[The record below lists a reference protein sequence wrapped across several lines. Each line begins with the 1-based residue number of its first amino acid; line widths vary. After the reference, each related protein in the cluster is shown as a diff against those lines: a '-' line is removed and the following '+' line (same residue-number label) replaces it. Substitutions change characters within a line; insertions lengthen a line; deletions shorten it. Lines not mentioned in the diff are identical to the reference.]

1 MILGSGLL
9 TASGKTTL
17 TLYTTR
23 SGTFNPT
30 IVASD
35 TSGITWTWPDG
46 STYTGGTPS
55 KALAGGTQTIRI
67 TFDDPTLVTELNFQS
82 QNMTGTWPLASLAKF
97 TALTRL
103 QAYSNSALNVTG
115 SLADAPAGLTYLNLS
130 GTSSVIT
137 GSLADAP
144 AGLTNLYL
152 NSTFSNITGSLAD
165 APAGLTYLYLSG
177 TSSVITGS
185 LADAPA
191 GLTYLNLS
199 GTSSVITGSL
209 ADAPAGLTYLNLG
222 GTFSNITG
230 SLADA
235 PAGLTYLYLG
245 STSSNI
251 SGGATA
257 MAAVGIREIRVDS
270 SSTTQAN
277 IDDILMRLYTDR
289 ASFTY
294 ATPVCNV
301 GGTNPDPT
309 GTYADA
315 TPPTT
320 GLEYAYKLVVDP
332 DAEGFKKWAITY

>member
-144 AGLTNLYL
+144 AGLT
-152 NSTFSNITGSLAD
+152 
-165 APAGLTYLYLSG
+165 
-177 TSSVITGS
+177 
-185 LADAPA
+185 
-191 GLTYLNLS
+191 
-199 GTSSVITGSL
+199 
-209 ADAPAGLTYLNLG
+209 
-222 GTFSNITG
+222 
-230 SLADA
+230 
-235 PAGLTYLYLG
+235 YLYLG
-245 STSSNI
+245 STFSNI

>member
-9 TASGKTTL
+9 TASGKTRL
-17 TLYTTR
+17 TLYTTK

-55 KALAGGTQTIRI
+55 KVLAGGTQTITI
-67 TFDDPTLVTELNFQS
+67 TFDDPSLVTELKFQS
-82 QNMTGTWPLASLAKF
+82 QSMTGTWPLSSLAKF
-97 TALTRL
+97 TALTHL
-103 QAYSNSALNVTG
+103 VAHSNASLNISG
-115 SLADAPAGLTYLNLS
+115 SIADAPAGLTQLHLGS
-130 GTSSVIT
+130 TSSNIT
-137 GSLADAP
+137 GRIADAP
-144 AGLTNLYL
+144 AGLTHLHLY
-152 NSTFSNITGSLAD
+152 STSSNITGSIAD
-165 APAGLTYLYLSG
+165 APAGLTQLYLY
-177 TSSVITGS
+177 
-185 LADAPA
+185 
-191 GLTYLNLS
+191 
-199 GTSSVITGSL
+199 
-209 ADAPAGLTYLNLG
+209 
-222 GTFSNITG
+222 
-230 SLADA
+230 
-235 PAGLTYLYLG
+235 

-257 MAAVGIREIRVDS
+257 MAAVGIREIRCES

-277 IDDILMRLYTDR
+277 IDDILARLYADR

-294 ATPVCNV
+294 ATPALNV
-301 GGTNPDPT
+301 GGTNPNPT

-320 GLEYAYKLVVDP
+320 GLEYAYKLVNDP

>member
-115 SLADAPAGLTYLNLS
+115 SLADAPAGLTYL
-130 GTSSVIT
+130 
-137 GSLADAP
+137 
-144 AGLTNLYL
+144 Y
-152 NSTFSNITGSLAD
+152 
-165 APAGLTYLYLSG
+165 
-177 TSSVITGS
+177 
-185 LADAPA
+185 
-191 GLTYLNLS
+191 LS

-222 GTFSNITG
+222 GTFSNNRK
-230 SLADA
+230 S
-235 PAGLTYLYLG
+235 
-245 STSSNI
+245 
-251 SGGATA
+251 
-257 MAAVGIREIRVDS
+257 
-270 SSTTQAN
+270 
-277 IDDILMRLYTDR
+277 
-289 ASFTY
+289 
-294 ATPVCNV
+294 
-301 GGTNPDPT
+301 
-309 GTYADA
+309 
-315 TPPTT
+315 
-320 GLEYAYKLVVDP
+320 VV
-332 DAEGFKKWAITY
+332 

>member
-9 TASGKTTL
+9 TASGKTRL
-17 TLYTTR
+17 TLYTTK

-55 KALAGGTQTIRI
+55 KVLAGGTQTITI
-67 TFDDPTLVTELNFQS
+67 AFDDPTLVTELNFQAQS
-82 QNMTGTWPLASLAKF
+82 MAGTWPLSSLAEF
-97 TALTRL
+97 TGLTYLR
-103 QAYSNSALNVTG
+103 AYGNTGLNVSG
-115 SLADAPAGLTYLNLS
+115 SLADAPAGLTQLNLGS
-130 GTSSVIT
+130 TS
-137 GSLADAP
+137 
-144 AGLTNLYL
+144 
-152 NSTFSNITGSLAD
+152 SNITGSLAD
-165 APAGLTYLYLSG
+165 APAGLTQLYLYS
-177 TSSVITGS
+177 TS
-185 LADAPA
+185 
-191 GLTYLNLS
+191 
-199 GTSSVITGSL
+199 
-209 ADAPAGLTYLNLG
+209 
-222 GTFSNITG
+222 SNITG

-235 PAGLTYLYLG
+235 PAGLLYLNLYN
-245 STSSNI
+245 TSSAI
-251 SGGATA
+251 TGGATA
-257 MAAVGIREIRVDS
+257 MAAVGIREIRCDS

-277 IDDILMRLYTDR
+277 IDSILARLYADR
-289 ASFTY
+289 AGFTY
-294 ATPVCNV
+294 ATPTLNV

>member
-9 TASGKTTL
+9 TASGKTRL
-17 TLYTTR
+17 TLYTTK

-35 TSGITWTWPDG
+35 TSGIVWTWPDG

-55 KALAGGTQTIRI
+55 KALAGGTQTITI
-67 TFDDPTLVTELNFQS
+67 AFDDPTLVTELNFQAQS
-82 QNMTGTWPLASLAKF
+82 MAGTWPLSSLAEF
-97 TALTRL
+97 TGLTYLR
-103 QAYSNSALNVTG
+103 AYGNTGLNVSG
-115 SLADAPAGLTYLNLS
+115 SLADAPAGLTQ
-130 GTSSVIT
+130 
-137 GSLADAP
+137 
-144 AGLTNLYL
+144 LYL
-152 NSTFSNITGSLAD
+152 
-165 APAGLTYLYLSG
+165 Y
-177 TSSVITGS
+177 
-185 LADAPA
+185 
-191 GLTYLNLS
+191 
-199 GTSSVITGSL
+199 
-209 ADAPAGLTYLNLG
+209 
-222 GTFSNITG
+222 
-230 SLADA
+230 
-235 PAGLTYLYLG
+235 

>member
-9 TASGKTTL
+9 TASGKTRL
-17 TLYTTR
+17 TLYTTK

-55 KALAGGTQTIRI
+55 KVLAGGTQTITI
-67 TFDDPTLVTELNFQS
+67 AFDDPTLVTELNFQAQS
-82 QNMTGTWPLASLAKF
+82 MAGTWPLSSLAEF
-97 TALTRL
+97 TGLTYLR
-103 QAYSNSALNVTG
+103 AYGNTGLNVSG
-115 SLADAPAGLTYLNLS
+115 SLADAPAGLTQLQLNLGS
-130 GTSSVIT
+130 TS
-137 GSLADAP
+137 
-144 AGLTNLYL
+144 
-152 NSTFSNITGSLAD
+152 SNITGSLAD
-165 APAGLTYLYLSG
+165 APAGLTQLYLYS
-177 TSSVITGS
+177 TS
-185 LADAPA
+185 
-191 GLTYLNLS
+191 
-199 GTSSVITGSL
+199 
-209 ADAPAGLTYLNLG
+209 
-222 GTFSNITG
+222 SNITG

-235 PAGLTYLYLG
+235 PAGLLYLNLYN
-245 STSSNI
+245 TSSAI
-251 SGGATA
+251 TGGATA
-257 MAAVGIREIRVDS
+257 MAAVGIREIRCDS

-277 IDDILMRLYTDR
+277 IDSILARLYADR
-289 ASFTY
+289 AGFTY
-294 ATPVCNV
+294 ATPTLNV